1 MNKIKKLV
9 VFLMAAI
16 MVATP
21 TSVDAALY
29 EHYMGTYHTSTYF
42 DSTIYFNSPY
52 HDWEGGFYYDGPA
65 YGNVNF
71 QITNEGSETMYYM
84 IFDASGNRIAYSSIP
99 PYTGYNLYFVLAKS
113 NAVYRMYMFEEGR
126 DAQIGSSYIHILYKW
141 SD

>member
-1 MNKIKKLV
+1 MKKIKKLV

-29 EHYMGTYHTSTYF
+29 EHYVGTYHTSTYF

-65 YGNVNF
+65 YGDVMFN
-71 QITNEGSETMYYM
+71 ITNQGSETMYYM
-84 IFDASGNRIAYSSIP
+84 IFDPSGNRIAYSSIP
-99 PYTGYNLYFVLAKS
+99 PYTGYGPKIVLPKS
-113 NAVYRMYMFEEGR
+113 NAVYRMYLFEEGR
-126 DAQIGSSYIHILYKW
+126 DSQVGSSYIHILYKW